1 MKKSRIIYK
10 KIYEH
15 MTEKWFLKQ
24 IGMSESQMKEF
35 LTRGNLGEIAEKIEN
50 SADERHRFC
59 ARSIAEAAEPLT
71 SKICA
76 EAGLPQQRLQ
86 AAYNYVLGSLFPEK
100 LAAIA
105 AEEQAAAA
113 AQPAAGHAGA
123 AISNRAVAAA
133 QPAAGHAGA
142 AISNRAATAAQPAA
156 GHAGAAISNRA
167 GAAAQPTAGA
177 APEGHGRVPGI
188 SGGIET
194 AAGAACSID
203 GGASA
208 RASLF
213 LLNILAAVFE
223 YELETAD
230 FDPCLDIHFLTVEEV
245 KAKKYNRE
253 YLRLREIAAKNFIY
267 EFMRIGVE
275 LTPFNTLGHIAGVH
289 YVAMHAARQL
299 EALKVPVDLG
309 LVSGAAAGHDIGKYG
324 CKKSE
329 ERRIPYLHYYYTDL
343 CFNRFNM
350 PMIGH
355 IAANHSTWDL
365 ELENLSVESLLLIY
379 ADFRV
384 KSSRV
389 PAGTEVVHFYT
400 LDDAFQVIL
409 DKLDNVDEAKEHRYR
424 KVYNKLKDFEDYMID
439 LGVDTSLPEIPAA
452 EPPVPTPALKKDA
465 ALASS
470 NEIAEEYKYA
480 AIDHNIRLMNKFNS
494 EEEFG
499 SLLETARSEKHWK
512 SLRTYV
518 SILGEYS
525 TYMTEK
531 QKLMTLR
538 FLFELLLHKESD
550 IRSQAGEIIGQIIAR
565 FNEEYKKELPAGVD
579 PPSKDVTNLSLWE
592 ETLNIIL
599 MPDHKLTEQHK
610 KWVENSLKSVTAGL
624 LSSCRPETRPQ
635 YMESLLKWYQKD
647 DLSSMNKESLLLTA
661 LSIERDMCSS
671 RQMEII
677 LDFARKAA
685 SEGGSSAG
693 TRMAALGASY
703 HFDEGKD
710 YYRELKE
717 CLGHDPDEK
726 LSEEA
731 LSDMYLDNLKASTPW
746 TVKVA
751 NIQLMLKSLEE
762 RVSDG
767 QVLHVATHL
776 GNLVKV
782 SETVIVRQAAGAGL
796 VSIIDMMPLEQ
807 RNEIAVELGKGLE
820 IGDYQFSKY
829 IPDYLGVIMLHLP
842 PRELDELICDLEK
855 LLEGDSGQVAGAVL
869 HTFGIVIENY
879 RIYRGLFADQEPE
892 EATEER
898 KYRLINLMVR
908 GFANYDSTIS
918 QEAFWTFGMHI
929 FGSDKLSPEEKY
941 EIYCHCGKK
950 IMTLYEGMEE
960 TELGFFYNA
969 AVFNQIYGFIS
980 GYELEIGDFQVPEPQ
995 KAAFFPGTF
1004 DPFSLSH
1011 KAIAREIRNMGCEVY
1026 LALDEFSW
1034 SKKTQP
1040 RLQRRKILSMSVAD
1054 EENMYIFPD
1063 DIPVNIANPNDLAV
1077 LKEIFRGKELFFVA
1091 GSDVIRNASCYRAE
1105 PAENSIH
1112 SFNHIIF
1119 RRESQEQ
1126 GSLPADGPKS
1136 LDTGRYPIT
1145 GKVINLTL
1153 EEYYEDISSTRI
1165 RENIDMNRDISNLID
1180 PVAQNY
1186 IYENSLYLREPAYK
1200 HVLQAQEIE
1209 LEPFGKRGSKAVARL
1224 EDELRARGYDME
1236 KVYAYLDREDVSTV
1250 VLRDGL
1256 QKGRIV
1262 AAAGVS
1268 RLDSID
1274 FLKTFGDQDIAAFIR
1289 SKAAGAV
1296 AVIGG
1301 IFFSRNSSITN
1312 LGQTILVELLS
1323 ELLARDYTYV
1333 VYHPCEEAGMRR
1345 STLRIVE
1352 KQGFVNIAPAGR
1364 RPIYAAD
1371 MHSPVVVFKNVD
1383 TIIKNPLNKNPRVL
1397 KAVEEAH
1404 NRLLSKLTE
1413 IYPGELVLSY
1423 NSGIMHHKMINL
1435 ITKLNGVPAVPLA
1448 EKRYGPCMVVP
1459 FGKVLDRVAVP
1470 NTVTKALH
1478 TEKYFTRD
1486 VSAFTI
1492 EESRFYSSLE
1502 NQVKTIKSFNRPVIL
1517 VDDLLHKGYRM
1528 NKIDPILKKTG
1539 VEVADTVVGVQTGRG
1554 RDLMT
1559 IKERTVDSAYFLPN
1573 MKCWIDE
1580 TAAYPYIGGDGM
1592 KDREAPVSG
1601 SAMVAA
1607 LNLVLPYAVPSF
1619 LGPISGKSVYEYSMT
1634 CLENARSILK
1644 TLEEE
1649 YQNVFERKLTV
1660 RRLGEVITEPKRPDV
1675 GEHVVFDENVA
1686 ASAYV
1691 EKDIERLIRMRKIFK

>member
-76 EAGLPQQRLQ
+76 EAGLPRQRLQ

-105 AEEQAAAA
+105 AEEQAGAA
-113 AQPAAGHAGA
+113 AQPAAGH
-123 AISNRAVAAA
+123 
-133 QPAAGHAGA
+133 
-142 AISNRAATAAQPAA
+142 
-156 GHAGAAISNRA
+156 
-167 GAAAQPTAGA
+167 AGA

-223 YELETAD
+223 YESETAD

-289 YVAMHAARQL
+289 SVAMHAARQL

-807 RNEIAVELGKGLE
+807 RHEIAAELGKGLE

>member
-142 AISNRAATAAQPAA
+142 AISNRA
-156 GHAGAAISNRA
+156 

-223 YELETAD
+223 YESETAD

-980 GYELEIGDFQVPEPQ
+980 GYELEIGDFQVSEPQ

-1011 KAIAREIRNMGCEVY
+1011 KAIAREIRDMGCEVY

>member
-1 MKKSRIIYK
+1 MKKGRIVYK

-15 MTEKWFLKQ
+15 LTEKWFLKQ
-24 IGMSESQMKEF
+24 MGMSSSEMKEF
-35 LTRGNLGEIAEKIEN
+35 LGRGNLGGAADAIEK
-50 SADERHRFC
+50 SADERGRFS
-59 ARSIAEAAEPLT
+59 AEKVAEAAEPLLAMFCSADST
-71 SKICA
+71 R
-76 EAGLPQQRLQ
+76 QRMQ
-86 AAYNYVLGSLFPEK
+86 TAYNYVLGNLFPEK
-100 LAAIA
+100 MNS
-105 AEEQAAAA
+105 
-113 AQPAAGHAGA
+113 AG
-123 AISNRAVAAA
+123 
-133 QPAAGHAGA
+133 
-142 AISNRAATAAQPAA
+142 
-156 GHAGAAISNRA
+156 
-167 GAAAQPTAGA
+167 
-177 APEGHGRVPGI
+177 E
-188 SGGIET
+188 
-194 AAGAACSID
+194 AACSITD
-203 GGASA
+203 RESV
-208 RASLF
+208 RAGLF
-213 LLNILAAVFE
+213 LLQLLQAVFYCE
-223 YELETAD
+223 EFTAP
-230 FDPCLDIHFLTVEEV
+230 FDPTVDIHFLSIEEI
-245 KAKKYNRE
+245 KAKGYNRE
-253 YLRLREIAAKNFIY
+253 YLSLREIATKNFIY
-267 EFMRIGVE
+267 EFMRMGVE

-299 EALKVPVDLG
+299 DSLKVPVDLG

-329 ERRIPYLHYYYTDL
+329 ERRIPYLHYYYTDI
-343 CFNRFNM
+343 CFDRFNM

-384 KSSRV
+384 KSSRNSDG
-389 PAGTEVVHFYT
+389 AEVVHFYT

-424 KVYNKLKDFEDYMID
+424 KVYNKLKDFEDYMKA
-439 LGVDTSLPEIPAA
+439 LGVDTVLPQIPVK
-452 EPPVPTPALKKDA
+452 EPPAPTPAEGKDA
-465 ALASS
+465 ALASG
-470 NEIAEEYKYA
+470 NETAREYKYA
-480 AIDHNIRLMNKFNS
+480 AIDHNIRLMNKFNR
-494 EEEFG
+494 EEDFG
-499 SLLETARSEKHWK
+499 SLLERARSEKQWK

-538 FLFELLLHKESD
+538 FLTELLLHKESD

-565 FNEEYKKELPAGVD
+565 FNDEYKKELPAGVSL
-579 PPSKDVTNLSLWE
+579 PSKKVTNLSLWE
-592 ETLNIIL
+592 ETLNSIL

-624 LSSCRPETRPQ
+624 LAACRPELRCC
-635 YMESLLKWYQKD
+635 YIESLLSWYKKEN
-647 DLSSMNKESLLLTA
+647 LTKMNKEALLQASLAIDPEFCSDVQIETV
-661 LSIERDMCSS
+661 LS
-671 RQMEII
+671 
-677 LDFARKAA
+677 FAEKAA
-685 SEGGSSAG
+685 EGQEAG
-693 TRMAALGASY
+693 MKMAALGVKY
-703 HFDEGKD
+703 HFAKGSD

-717 CLGHDPDEK
+717 CLGHAPEEE
-726 LSEEA
+726 LSEDT
-731 LSDMYLDNLKASTPW
+731 LSEMYLDNLKASTPW
-746 TVKVA
+746 TIKVA
-751 NIQLMLKSLEE
+751 NIQLMLRSLDE
-762 RVSDG
+762 RGGAG
-767 QVLHVATHL
+767 QALHVATHL

-782 SETVIVRQAAGAGL
+782 SETVIVRQAAGEGL
-796 VSIIDMMPLEQ
+796 ISIIDMMPLEQ

-829 IPDYLGVIMLHLP
+829 IPNYLGVIMLHLP

-855 LLEGDSGQVAGAVL
+855 FLEAANGQVAAAVL
-869 HTFGIVIENY
+869 HTFGVVMENY
-879 RIYRGLFADQEPE
+879 CIYRGLFGSE
-892 EATEER
+892 ETEEVTEAR
-898 KYRLINLMVR
+898 KYKLVNLIVR
-908 GFANYDSTIS
+908 GFANYSTTIS

-929 FGSDKLSPEEKY
+929 FGSSKLSLEEKY
-941 EIYCHCGKK
+941 RIFCHCGKK
-950 IMTLYEGMEE
+950 LMTLYESMEE

-969 AVFNQIYGFIS
+969 AVLNQIYGFIS
-980 GYELEIGDFQVPEPQ
+980 RYELEIGDFNVPEPDRV
-995 KAAFFPGTF
+995 AFFPGTF

-1040 RLQRRKILSMSVAD
+1040 RLQRRKILNMSVAD

-1063 DIPVNIANPNDLAV
+1063 DIPVNIANPRDLAE
-1077 LKEIFRGKELFFVA
+1077 LKKKFEGRELFFVA
-1091 GSDVIRNASCYRAE
+1091 GSDVIENASCYRAE
-1105 PAENSIH
+1105 PVENSIH

-1119 RRESQEQ
+1119 KRQSQEQ
-1126 GSLPADGPKS
+1126 
-1136 LDTGRYPIT
+1136 TGAGGTRPVRYPVT

-1200 HVLQAQEIE
+1200 HILQAQEIR
-1209 LEPFGKRGSKAVARL
+1209 LEAFTRRGRSAIRGL
-1224 EDELRARGYDME
+1224 EDELRGRGYDME
-1236 KVYAYLDREDVSTV
+1236 AVIAYLDRDDVSTV

-1256 QKGRIV
+1256 QGGRIV

-1274 FLKTFGDQDIAAFIR
+1274 FLTTFGDQDIAAFIR

-1301 IFFSRNSSITN
+1301 LFFSRNSSIGN

-1345 STLRIVE
+1345 SAVRVME
-1352 KQGFVNIAPAGR
+1352 KQGFVNIAPSGR
-1364 RPIYAAD
+1364 RPIYAVD
-1371 MHSPVVVFKNVD
+1371 MRSPVIVFKNVD
-1383 TIIKNPLNKNPRVL
+1383 TIIKSPLNKNPHVL

-1404 NRLLSKLTE
+1404 NRLLAKLTE

-1435 ITKLNGVPAVPLA
+1435 IARLNGVPAVPRP
-1448 EKRYGPCMVVP
+1448 EKRYGPYMVVP
-1459 FGKVLDRVAVP
+1459 FGKVLEGVAVP

-1478 TEKYFTRD
+1478 TEKYFNRD

-1492 EESRFYSSLE
+1492 EESSFYSNLE
-1502 NQVKTIKSFNRPVIL
+1502 DQVRTIKSFNRPVIL

-1539 VEVADTVVGVQTGRG
+1539 VEVVDTVVGVQTGRG

-1580 TAAYPYIGGDGM
+1580 TAIYPYIGGDSM
-1592 KDREAPVSG
+1592 KDAEKPVSCLG
-1601 SAMVAA
+1601 TVPS

-1619 LGPISGKSVYEYSMT
+1619 LGDISGKSTYDYSMT

-1649 YQNVFERKLTV
+1649 YQNVFERKLTIK
-1660 RRLGEVITEPKRPDV
+1660 RLGEVVTELKRPDA
-1675 GEHVVFDENVA
+1675 GEYVVFDENVA

-1691 EKDIERLIRMRKIFK
+1691 EKDIERLIRMRKMFR

>member
-123 AISNRAVAAA
+123 A
-133 QPAAGHAGA
+133 
-142 AISNRAATAAQPAA
+142 
-156 GHAGAAISNRA
+156 
-167 GAAAQPTAGA
+167 
-177 APEGHGRVPGI
+177 PEGHGRVPGI

-223 YELETAD
+223 YESETAD

-329 ERRIPYLHYYYTDL
+329 ERKIPYLHYYYTDL

-389 PAGTEVVHFYT
+389 PAGQSPAGTAKLPKGPEGLQHTAAGTPEGLQQAAAAGTPAGAEVVHFYT

-452 EPPVPTPALKKDA
+452 EPPVPTPAPKKDA

-685 SEGGSSAG
+685 SGGGSSAG

>member
-50 SADERHRFC
+50 SADERQRFC
-59 ARSIAEAAEPLT
+59 AKSIAEAAEPLT

-105 AEEQAAAA
+105 AEEQAGAA
-113 AQPAAGHAGA
+113 AQPAAGH
-123 AISNRAVAAA
+123 
-133 QPAAGHAGA
+133 
-142 AISNRAATAAQPAA
+142 
-156 GHAGAAISNRA
+156 
-167 GAAAQPTAGA
+167 AGA

-223 YELETAD
+223 YESETAD

-1691 EKDIERLIRMRKIFK
+1691 EKDIERLIRMRKMFK

>member
-105 AEEQAAAA
+105 AEEQA
-113 AQPAAGHAGA
+113 GA
-123 AISNRAVAAA
+123 
-133 QPAAGHAGA
+133 
-142 AISNRAATAAQPAA
+142 AAQPAA

-223 YELETAD
+223 YESETAD

-599 MPDHKLTEQHK
+599 MPDYKLTEQHK

-647 DLSSMNKESLLLTA
+647 DLSAMNKESLLLTA

>member
-1 MKKSRIIYK
+1 MKKSRIMYK

-15 MTEKWFLKQ
+15 MMEKWYLKQ

-50 SADERHRFC
+50 SADERQRFC
-59 ARSIAEAAEPLT
+59 AKSIAEAAEPLT

-105 AEEQAAAA
+105 EEEQAAAA
-113 AQPAAGHAGA
+113 AQPAAGALFG
-123 AISNRAVAAA
+123 RALSSVQTVA
-133 QPAAGHAGA
+133 PA
-142 AISNRAATAAQPAA
+142 
-156 GHAGAAISNRA
+156 
-167 GAAAQPTAGA
+167 AGA
-177 APEGHGRVPGI
+177 APEGHMH
-188 SGGIET
+188 T
-194 AAGAACSID
+194 AGAACSID

-223 YELETAD
+223 YESETAE
-230 FDPCLDIHFLTVEEV
+230 FDPNLDIHFLTVEEV
-245 KAKKYNRE
+245 KAKKYNKE

-389 PAGTEVVHFYT
+389 PAGAGPEGSAKLSKGPAAAPEGIQHAAAASEGAEFVHFYT
-400 LDDAFQVIL
+400 LDDAFRVIL

-439 LGVDTSLPEIPAA
+439 LGVDTGLPEIPAA
-452 EPPVPTPALKKDA
+452 EPPVPTPAPKKDA

-592 ETLNIIL
+592 ETLGTIL

-635 YMESLLKWYQKD
+635 YMESLLKWYRKD
-647 DLSSMNKESLLLTA
+647 DLSAMNKEALLLTA

-671 RQMEII
+671 RQAEII

-685 SEGGSSAG
+685 SGEDSSAG

-731 LSDMYLDNLKASTPW
+731 LSDMYLDNLKAGTPW

-762 RVSDG
+762 RVSEG

-879 RIYRGLFADQEPE
+879 RIYRGLFAGQETE
-892 EATEER
+892 EATEAR

-1011 KAIAREIRNMGCEVY
+1011 KAIAREIRDMGCEVY

-1063 DIPVNIANPNDLAV
+1063 DIPVNIANPDDLAV

-1119 RRESQEQ
+1119 KRESQEQ
-1126 GSLPADGPKS
+1126 GYAPAAAPKS

-1200 HVLQAQEIE
+1200 HVLQAQEID
-1209 LEPFGKRGSKAVARL
+1209 LEPFEKRGSDAVYGM
-1224 EDELRARGYDME
+1224 EYELRGQGYDME
-1236 KVYAYLDREDVSTV
+1236 RVYAYLDREDVSTV

-1333 VYHPCEEAGMRR
+1333 VYHPCEEAGMRK

-1383 TIIKNPLNKNPRVL
+1383 TIIKSPLNKNPHVL

-1413 IYPGELVLSY
+1413 IYPGQLVLSY

-1486 VSAFTI
+1486 VSTFTI